1 MFTQD
6 ELEKLLG
13 RSLTPVEVT
22 NLELYLEIAE
32 ERLEQLI
39 CSRVNLIAEERTY
52 DGRAGYS
59 TVFTELFTSVTSV
72 EVDGKALEASEYSI
86 RQWDNRNGYWFNSIV
101 LQHRLRKEAE
111 VVVNGSW
118 GFNSTTMPT
127 DLQLLF
133 AKLFALVSSMNK
145 GNGNVKSKKVEDF
158 TIAFNDNSVYDQFL
172 IDNSTTIRKYSVCN
186 VGYVR
191 SGRTCSN
198 PYWSW

>member
-13 RSLTPVEVT
+13 RSLTPVEVE

-52 DGRAGYS
+52 DGRNGYS

-86 RQWDNRNGYWFNSIV
+86 RQWDSRNGYWFNSIV
-101 LQHRLRKEAE
+101 LKHRLRKEAE
-111 VVVNGSW
+111 VVVNASW
-118 GFNSTTMPT
+118 GFDSTTMPT

-158 TIAFNDNSVYDQFL
+158 SISFNDNSVYDQFL
-172 IDNSTTIRKYSVCN
+172 IDNGATLRKYSVCN

-191 SGRTCSN
+191 SGNTCSN
-198 PYWSW
+198 PFWSW

>member
-1 MFTQD
+1 MFTQE

-22 NLELYLEIAE
+22 NLDLYLEIAE

-52 DGRAGYS
+52 DGRSGYS
-59 TVFTELFTSVTSV
+59 TVFTELFTEVTSV

-101 LQHRLRKEAE
+101 LKHRLRKEAE

-118 GFNSTTMPT
+118 GFDSTTMPT

-158 TIAFNDNSVYDQFL
+158 SVTFNDNSNYDQFL
-172 IDNSTTIRKYSVCN
+172 IDNRGTIQRYSVCN

-191 SGRTCSN
+191 SGSTCAN